1 MFKNY
6 LKTSLRFL
14 TRNKGFT
21 LINVAGLSIGTFCC
35 LYILLYVRDQFSYDQ
50 SFSRSGAMYR
60 VVSQVGE
67 TRSGSPRMQAT
78 TTPPVGPA
86 LAADFMPS
94 LSSTRVVPTIGS
106 DQHLLLYKDKEVTEK
121 NAFLVDPNF
130 FDLFD
135 FHFSAGSADQ
145 ALNVPDGIV
154 LSKEVADKLF
164 EKDGPSG
171 KAMEDP
177 LGKKILIKNGYGDNV
192 FKVTGVIDESYG
204 KSSIQAGI
212 FFRMDPG
219 EFHWLRDN
227 SWVTHNIVYTFIRLK
242 PGVKANEV
250 EQKLPDFL
258 ARHTGVATSQSGIK
272 PALHLQPIHD
282 IHTSGEYEGEMGKTV
297 SGFFLDLLIGIAILI
312 QLLACINF
320 MNLATARA
328 SKRAKEVGVRKIIG
342 AGEIGLVVQFLGES
356 LLLSVLAELI
366 TMPLLASLLPW
377 LNQLTGADIQRTLFT
392 DPAVWLMLAVIAGVT
407 GILAGSYPAFYLS
420 AFQAPKVL
428 KGDFTSHVSIRSL
441 RRCLVVFQFVL
452 SIVLISSVVIIRR
465 QLDYVQSRDMGFTKD
480 DELVFNFYTYATKKT
495 AVYFALGLKQLP
507 EVSDVSQTDNYPGG
521 FHYVDEHIYLPGA
534 SPGTAVSVQALA
546 SDENFLKTLGIPL
559 VSGRDFQPHDTGWV
573 IINQTLA
580 QRLDLDPAKAPN
592 RTVISVN
599 GVKYKIAGVLKDFNY
614 QSLHDQIS
622 PFMLI
627 YKLNRF
633 DFNHLIVRTR
643 TSNYGSLLR
652 NMQLLWKKRVFTAP
666 FEYSFLSEDV
676 KKMYE
681 TEFIMSRIISSFTVF
696 AILISCL
703 GLFGLAAFSAEQRTK
718 EIGIRKIMGASVLR
732 IVRLLSTD
740 FFTLISLAFLVAVP
754 ITWWIMNR
762 WLNVFAYRIGISWW
776 MFALSGGA
784 AMIIAMAVVTYQ
796 AVKAAVINPVKS
808 LRAD

>member
-35 LYILLYVRDQFSYDQ
+35 LYILLYVRDQFSYDLC
-50 SFSRSGAMYR
+50 FTRSGDMYR

-86 LAADFMPS
+86 LAADFGQS
-94 LSSTRVVPTIGS
+94 LSFTRVVPTIGS
-106 DQHLLLYKDKEVTEK
+106 DQHLLLYKDKVVTEK
-121 NAFLVDPNF
+121 NAYLVDPNF

-145 ALNVPDGIV
+145 ALNVPNGIV

-164 EKDGPSG
+164 ETDDPSG

-177 LGKKILIKNGYGDNV
+177 LGKMILIKNGYGDIV

-212 FFRMDPG
+212 FFRMDP
-219 EFHWLRDN
+219 ENFHWLLDN
-227 SWVTHNIVYTFIRLK
+227 SWVSHNIVYTFIRLK
-242 PGVKANEV
+242 PGVEAREV
-250 EQKLPDFL
+250 EEKLPDFL
-258 ARHTGVATSQSGIK
+258 TRHTGVPTGQSGNK

-312 QLLACINF
+312 QLLACVNF

-342 AGEIGLVVQFLGES
+342 AGETGLVVQFLGES
-356 LLLSVLAELI
+356 LMLSVLAELI

-392 DPAVWLMLAVIAGVT
+392 DPAVWLMLAVVGGVT

-420 AFQAPKVL
+420 AFQATKVL
-428 KGDFTSHVSIRSL
+428 KGDFSSHVSISSL

-480 DELVFNFYTYATKKT
+480 DEIVFNFYTYATKKT
-495 AVYFALGLKQLP
+495 AVYFSLGLRQLP
-507 EVSDVSQTDNYPGG
+507 EVTEVSQTDNYPGG

-534 SPGTAVSVQALA
+534 SAGAAVSV
-546 SDENFLKTLGIPL
+546 
-559 VSGRDFQPHDTGWV
+559 
-573 IINQTLA
+573 QTLA
-580 QRLDLDPAKAPN
+580 QRLDLDPAKAWG
-592 RTVISVN
+592 RTVVSVT
-599 GVKYKIAGVLKDFNY
+599 GVKYRIAGVLKDFNY

-622 PFMLI
+622 PFMLV

-633 DFNHLIVRTR
+633 DFNHLIVRAR
-643 TSNYGSLLR
+643 SSKYASLLH
-652 NMQLLWKKRVFTAP
+652 NMQLLWKRRVFMAP

-676 KKMYE
+676 KRMYE

-696 AILISCL
+696 AIFISCL

-718 EIGIRKIMGASVLR
+718 EIGIRKIVGASVLR
-732 IVRLLSTD
+732 IVRLLSSD
-740 FFTLISLAFLVAVP
+740 FFTLICLAFLVAVP

-762 WLNVFAYRIGISWW
+762 WLNVFAYRIEISWW

-784 AMIIAMAVVTYQ
+784 AIIIAMAVVTYQ
-796 AVKAAVINPVKS
+796 AAKAAVINPVKS

>member
-14 TRNKGFT
+14 ARNKGFT

-35 LYILLYVRDQFSYDQ
+35 LYIHLYVRDQFSYDRG
-50 SFSRSGAMYR
+50 FSRSGAMYR
-60 VVSQVGE
+60 VVSQVGV

-86 LAADFMPS
+86 LAADFVES
-94 LSSTRVVPTIGS
+94 LSSTRIVPTIGS

-121 NAFLVDPNF
+121 NAYLVDPNF

-145 ALNVPDGIV
+145 ALDVPNGIV

-164 EKDGPSG
+164 EKDSTG
-171 KAMEDP
+171 KAIEDP
-177 LGKKILIKNGYGDNV
+177 LGKMVLIQNGCGDIV
-192 FKVTGVIDESYG
+192 YKVTGVIDESID

-212 FFRMDPG
+212 FFRMDP
-219 EFHWLRDN
+219 ENFHWLWDN
-227 SWVTHNIVYTFIRLK
+227 SWVNHNIVYTFIRLK
-242 PGVKANEV
+242 PGVEASEV
-250 EQKLPDFL
+250 ERKLPDFL
-258 ARHTGVATSQSGIK
+258 ARHTGVPGGQSGIG

-282 IHTSGEYEGEMGKTV
+282 IHTSGEYEGEMGKT
-297 SGFFLDLLIGIAILI
+297 
-312 QLLACINF
+312 
-320 MNLATARA
+320 
-328 SKRAKEVGVRKIIG
+328 
-342 AGEIGLVVQFLGES
+342 
-356 LLLSVLAELI
+356 
-366 TMPLLASLLPW
+366 
-377 LNQLTGADIQRTLFT
+377 
-392 DPAVWLMLAVIAGVT
+392 
-407 GILAGSYPAFYLS
+407 
-420 AFQAPKVL
+420 
-428 KGDFTSHVSIRSL
+428 
-441 RRCLVVFQFVL
+441 
-452 SIVLISSVVIIRR
+452 
-465 QLDYVQSRDMGFTKD
+465 
-480 DELVFNFYTYATKKT
+480 
-495 AVYFALGLKQLP
+495 
-507 EVSDVSQTDNYPGG
+507 
-521 FHYVDEHIYLPGA
+521 
-534 SPGTAVSVQALA
+534 
-546 SDENFLKTLGIPL
+546 
-559 VSGRDFQPHDTGWV
+559 
-573 IINQTLA
+573 
-580 QRLDLDPAKAPN
+580 
-592 RTVISVN
+592 
-599 GVKYKIAGVLKDFNY
+599 NY

-633 DFNHLIVRTR
+633 DFNHLIVKARS
-643 TSNYGSLLR
+643 SNYASLLH
-652 NMQLLWKKRVFTAP
+652 NMQLLWKRRVFMAP

-681 TEFIMSRIISSFTVF
+681 TEFIMSRIISSFTLF

-732 IVRLLSTD
+732 IVRLLSSD
-740 FFTLISLAFLVAVP
+740 FFTLICLAFLVAVP

-762 WLNVFAYRIGISWW
+762 WLNVFAYRIEISWW